1 MTKTGDFLQQI
12 YNNFGNKFPKK
23 WPKYLVALGI
33 FIKTAAASFVK
44 FGLLFIPTSGHTENK
59 RKNGLE

>member
-1 MTKTGDFLQQI
+1 MAQI
-12 YNNFGNKFPKK
+12 FSGF
-23 WPKYLVALGI
+23 GI

-59 RKNGLE
+59 RKSGLEWGIFMHKNHQ